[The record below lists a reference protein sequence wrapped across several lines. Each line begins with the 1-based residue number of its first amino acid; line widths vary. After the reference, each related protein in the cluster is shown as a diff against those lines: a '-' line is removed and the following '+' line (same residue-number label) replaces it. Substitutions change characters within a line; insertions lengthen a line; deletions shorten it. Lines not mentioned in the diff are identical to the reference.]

1 MTDLTLDISDTRPGL
16 ASIFVNEA
24 PMKRMGDRKDLKGA
38 AVYFLSDASSYVTGS
53 ELLVT
58 GGLHAGQT
66 VD

>member
-1 MTDLTLDISDTRPGL
+1 MILEISDTRPGL
-16 ASIFVNEA
+16 ASLFVTEP
-24 PMKRMGDRKDLKGA
+24 PMKRVGDRKDLKGA

-66 VD
+66 MN